1 MTHTSTATPA
11 AFPLTI
17 HPHWRAAAEARGF
30 GLLQRVKDRYHLLLS
45 CKACGATHM
54 SKIFVVMNS
63 QPQCPRCIEAR
74 WQGDAEAAGLK
85 WAGRDPESRHHGF
98 YIAACGH
105 RLRRQFELV
114 KRAAEGICDLRCELC
129 HSRKEQEEAAAQGWE
144 LIGPDPDGD
153 PNYRLYRH
161 LECGHSQRVAR
172 ANMQTGRFGCGGC
185 GENWPAAPSH
195 LYAMQ
200 FKLPNG
206 ALLVKLGFSRNPE
219 SRLRHQL
226 LKHHGLDAQILKT
239 VPMPTGQLALQTE
252 KRLHARLKSIFPD
265 SIAPPDLYAGS
276 INVRS
281 EIYFADVTAEILR
294 MLDEIA
300 NDSAA

>member
-1 MTHTSTATPA
+1 MTQSAYPT
-11 AFPLTI
+11 FPLTI
-17 HPHWRAAAEARGF
+17 HAHWRETAASKGF
-30 GLLQRVKDRYHLLLS
+30 DILKRIRDRYHLLLA
-45 CKACGATHM
+45 CRACGATHV
-54 SKIFVVMNS
+54 SKLFVLMNN
-63 QPQCPRCIEAR
+63 QPLCPHCIELR
-74 WQGDAEAAGLK
+74 WQADAKAAGLQ

-98 YIAACGH
+98 YIADCSH

-129 HSRKEQEEAAAQGWE
+129 HSRKEQEEAAARGWE

-172 ANMQTGRFGCGGC
+172 ANMQTERFGCGGC

-200 FKLPNG
+200 FKLLNG
-206 ALLVKLGFSRNPE
+206 ALLVKLGFSRNPD

-226 LKHHGLDAQILKT
+226 MKDHSVDAQILKT
-239 VPMPTGQLALQTE
+239 VRMASGQLALQTE
-252 KRLHARLKSIFPD
+252 KRLHARLKDAFPD
-265 SIAPPDLYAGS
+265 SIAPPDLYSGS

-281 EIYFADVTAEILR
+281 EIYFAEVTREILR
-294 MLDEIA
+294 MLDGIA
-300 NDSAA
+300 SDSAA